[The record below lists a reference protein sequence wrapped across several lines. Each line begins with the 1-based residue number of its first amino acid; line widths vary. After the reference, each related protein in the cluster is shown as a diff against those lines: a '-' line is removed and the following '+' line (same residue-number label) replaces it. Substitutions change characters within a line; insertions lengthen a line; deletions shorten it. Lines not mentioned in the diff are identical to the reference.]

1 MKHHMI
7 IHCSNQVLIRIK
19 CIGDFLIFDITNS
32 NLFTGNNKIQ
42 LDYIEAACLRFY
54 LQNTVV
60 IPLVFLIRN
69 FERIYPFIPVKI

>member
-42 LDYIEAACLRFY
+42 LDYIETASLRFY
-54 LQNTVV
+54 L
-60 IPLVFLIRN
+60 
-69 FERIYPFIPVKI
+69 